1 MPTPREVEWYLGE
14 VRAGRVVDGA
24 TLYAL
29 RVGSGDIIAGPWVR
43 LACKRHLGDLA
54 RDDLNWDLAAAQHAI
69 DFFPDMLRF
78 TDGDKAGEPFT
89 LELWQ
94 QFIVGS
100 LFGWKGLDGWRRY
113 RTAYVE
119 IGKGNGKSP
128 LAGGIGLYLL
138 SADGEAAAEVY
149 AAATKLDQAKILWN
163 DAKRMAES
171 SPLLADLLEIRSNVI
186 VLAENHSVFK
196 PISSEKRGLD
206 GPRVHG
212 GLIDEIHEHADS
224 VVVDKLRAG
233 TKARKQ
239 ALIVEITNSGHDKQS
254 ICYQHHEF
262 TLRILKRIERND
274 TWFGFICAL
283 DDSDDWENSEDCWIK
298 ANPNLGVSIQLKY
311 LREQVAEAQGMPAKR
326 SIVERLNFCRWVGSE
341 KPWINEAKWVAC
353 LVEPD
358 QVNWAGLKNVPCYL
372 GLDLSSRKDLTA
384 LAAVWKIPEGLVGRV
399 WYFAPEEGVQ
409 QRAKQD
415 RSPYDVWAR
424 EGWLTLTPGSIV
436 DYSFVAAK
444 IAEIAAEYAVEGL
457 AFDPWR
463 IGILEKELSELG
475 VDVPLIKHSQGF
487 TGGGKEDTLW
497 MPKSLEKWE
506 ELILSGR
513 YWVERNPITTMCA
526 ANAITAADPAGNRKF
541 EKAKGTGRM
550 DGTVAQVMAVGLA
563 EAEVGN
569 ASSIYETKDLV
580 LV

>member
-1 MPTPREVEWYLGE
+1 MASKEAVSRYLDAVKSGQ
-14 VRAGRVVDGA
+14 VRDGC

-29 RVGSGDIIAGPWVR
+29 KVRDREVLAGPWVR
-43 LACKRHLGDLA
+43 LACKRHLKDLE
-54 RDDLNWDLAAAQHAI
+54 RDDLIWDLDAANHAI

-78 TDGDKAGEPFT
+78 TDGDKAGDPFD

-94 QFIVGS
+94 QFIVGC
-100 LFGWKGLDGWRRY
+100 LFGWKGLDGWRRF

-138 SADGEAAAEVY
+138 AADGEAAAEVY

-171 SPLLADLLEIRSNVI
+171 SPILCELLEIRSNAL
-186 VLAENHSVFK
+186 VLVDNHSVFK

-224 VVVDKLRAG
+224 TVVDKLRAG

-254 ICYQHHEF
+254 VCFQHHEF
-262 TLRILKRIERND
+262 TLRVLKGIEKND

-283 DDSDDWENSEDCWIK
+283 DPEDLWETDEDCWIK

-311 LREQVAEAQGMPAKR
+311 LREQVNEAKGMPGKR

-341 KPWINEAKWVAC
+341 KPWIDEAKWVAC
-353 LVEPD
+353 QVETSRVD
-358 QVNWAGLKNVPCYL
+358 WAALKKYKCYL
-372 GLDLSSRKDLTA
+372 GLDLSARKDLTA
-384 LAAVWKIPEGLVGRV
+384 LAAVWKLPEGLVARV
-399 WYFAPEEGVQ
+399 WYFTPEMDVER
-409 QRAKQD
+409 RAKQD
-415 RSPYDVWAR
+415 RAPYDVWL
-424 EGWLTLTPGSIV
+424 EENWIIGTPGSII

-444 IAEIAAEYAVEGL
+444 IAEINAEYQVEGL

-463 IGILEKELSELG
+463 IGLLEKELDDLG
-475 VDVPLIKHSQGF
+475 VEIELVKHGQAY
-487 TGGGKEDTLW
+487 TGGAKEDTLW
-497 MPKSLEKWE
+497 MPKSIEKWE

-513 YWVERNPITTMCA
+513 YWVEQNPVTLMCA
-526 ANAITAADPAGNRKF
+526 ANAMTTSDPAGNRKF
-541 EKAKGTGRM
+541 DKKVATGRM
-550 DGTVAQVMAVGLA
+550 DGTVAQAMAIGLA
-563 EAEVGN
+563 EAEID
-569 ASSIYETKDLV
+569 SSSVYERRELV
-580 LV
+580 LI